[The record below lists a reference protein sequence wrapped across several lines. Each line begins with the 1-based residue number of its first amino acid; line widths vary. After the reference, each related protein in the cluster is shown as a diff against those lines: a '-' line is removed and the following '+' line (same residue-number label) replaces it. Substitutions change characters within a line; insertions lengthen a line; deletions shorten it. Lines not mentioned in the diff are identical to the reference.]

1 MHPINSLA
9 RVMGNA
15 NRFTINCQG
24 ESAPDGVGKEAY
36 SLQSTVYSRQSTVG
50 KR

>member
-1 MHPINSLA
+1 MSPINSLA

-24 ESAPDGVGKEAY
+24 ETGPGRGCCGGHSFEAG
-36 SLQSTVYSRQSTVG
+36 LRNL
-50 KR
+50 